1 MATKDK
7 NLLFSL
13 ERERFSN
20 FVVDLRKIENQAAR
34 DIKKEKKKIRERGR
48 ISFQRL
54 SRVADKINFNL
65 LREPENIFRRL
76 SKFRLAGVLKNL
88 NNYLNWSAFIKP
100 ARTIGLWPAPAPK
113 SFWRKFV
120 DDQERIFK
128 AAPRPSATNQ
138 TERQR
143 LDTAETQVFWY
154 RSLLSFIIV
163 LILIIIPFKL
173 LAYFQVFDF
182 KNWEQKIVA
191 RSEFAF
197 SNLLAAADSAS
208 NLDFKEADSKFQ
220 AAGVNFLAAES
231 DLNRINDLVL
241 SLAAFSDN
249 PKIKLAAESKKFLR
263 LGALS
268 ASLGSNLAQATG
280 NLFSESELDFS
291 RRLDNF
297 LLYGQSAAQDAQ
309 SLQEVLASIKTVNL
323 PTEYQAQ
330 FMELSRQSDLLANNL
345 VNFINLADK
354 LKELLGR
361 SSDKRYLVVF
371 QNNSELRASGGF
383 IGSYAL
389 VDFKNGRINNLEVP
403 GGGSYDTEGGLE
415 LRVAPPEPLSLVSPL
430 WYFWDANWWPDWP
443 TTAQN
448 LMWFYSKS
456 GGPSVDGVIGLTPTV
471 LEGLLEITGPINLQS
486 EYGLTIDAANFWETV
501 QKITEQKNLAKTN
514 PDSIVGLPTTTTPV
528 KSNWPLKQDLEVNA
542 ANKPKKIIGDLLVKI
557 LEILPQK
564 LTRENLVK
572 MMALF
577 EENMA
582 AKQIML
588 YFKNESLQAGI
599 ASQNWAGEMRH
610 SDHDYLAVIHTNI
623 AGQKSDRL
631 MSEKIDLKSEVQT
644 DGSIINTL
652 KIQRTHQGVE
662 GVALTGVRNVDWLRV
677 YVPLNSELL
686 LATGFKKPETKY
698 FQPQAVGDLEALA
711 LLNNERA
718 AAIDEVTG
726 TKIYQEKDKTV
737 LANWVMVDPG
747 ETAVITIQYRL
758 PFNFFAAA
766 AKTDWLAGFN
776 RWLNPEFGNLFPYSL
791 LVQKQA
797 GALPSELTSQL
808 ILPAG
813 SQIFWRYPDLLK
825 GTAGWNLQEILD
837 RDKYWSILVKGSNY

>member
-1 MATKDK
+1 MAIKDK

-20 FVVDLRKIENQAAR
+20 FVVDLRKIEKKATR
-34 DIKKEKKKIRERGR
+34 DIRKEEKKIRERGQ
-48 ISFQRL
+48 ISFRRL
-54 SRVADKINFNL
+54 SRVTDKINFNL
-65 LREPENIFRRL
+65 LREPENLFRRL
-76 SKFRLAGVLKNL
+76 RKFRLGLVFRNL
-88 NNYLNWSAFIKP
+88 NNYLHWSAFIKQ
-100 ARTIGLWPAPAPK
+100 ARTISSLAPAPK

-128 AAPRPSATNQ
+128 AAPRPNAASQ

-143 LDTAETQVFWY
+143 LDTAESQVFWY

-173 LAYFQVFDF
+173 LAYFQIFDF
-182 KNWEQKIVA
+182 KNWEKKIVA

-197 SNLLAAADSAS
+197 SNLLAATDSAS
-208 NLDFKEADSKFQ
+208 NLDFKEANSKFQ

-231 DLNRINDLVL
+231 DLNKINDLVL

-280 NLFSESELDFS
+280 SLFSESELDFS

-297 LLYGQSAAQDAQ
+297 LLYGQTAARDAQ
-309 SLQEVLASIKTVNL
+309 SLQEVLASIKNVNL
-323 PTEYQAQ
+323 PTEYQAK
-330 FMELSRQSDLLANNL
+330 FVALSQQSDLLVNNL
-345 VNFINLADK
+345 VNFINLADN

-415 LRVAPPEPLSLVSPL
+415 LRVVPPEPLSLVSPL

-514 PDSIVGLPTTTTPV
+514 PYSIVGLPTTTVPV
-528 KSNWPLKQDLEVNA
+528 KSNWPLKQDLEINA

-599 ASQNWAGEMRH
+599 ASQNWAGEMRS

-631 MSEKIDLKSEVQT
+631 MSEKIDLKSEVQV

-662 GVALTGVRNVDWLRV
+662 GVALTGVRNVDWLRI

-686 LATGFKKPETKY
+686 LAAGFKKPETKY
-698 FQPQAVGDLEALA
+698 FQPQPVGDLESLA
-711 LLNNERA
+711 LLSNERA
-718 AAIDEVTG
+718 AVTNETTG

-737 LANWVMVDPG
+737 FANWVMIDPG

-758 PFNFFAAA
+758 PFNFFASA
-766 AKTDWLAGFN
+766 AKSGWLAVFN
-776 RWLNPEFGNLFPYSL
+776 RYLNPEFGNLFPYSL

-797 GALPSELTSQL
+797 GAPPSELTSQL
-808 ILPAG
+808 ILPAS
-813 SQIFWRYPDLLK
+813 SQIFWRYPDFLK
-825 GTAGWNLQEILD
+825 GSAGWDFQEILD
-837 RDKYWSILVKGSNY
+837 RDKYWSILVKDSNY